1 MQNTLKYLQF
11 SEFMQKASI
20 IALKEKAYPNP
31 NVAAILI
38 DQNNQIKGMGVHKG
52 PGTDHA
58 EIDLIK
64 KCNIESTDTL
74 YITLEPC
81 FHSDTSPSCAEELLK
96 TDLKNLVIGDID
108 VDERTNGKSIN
119 KLKNEGVEI
128 NIEKGINDFI
138 NPHYKSQKLYASYP
152 YIIGKLAISQNNKI
166 YDLDKKLKYISNED
180 SLKLTHLIRASVDAI
195 LIGKNT
201 LITDLPKLN
210 IRYQGLEH
218 IEIKKI
224 ILWGTDSENIEKYAS
239 EHKDFIFITDFEDV
253 SNNVVNIKTI
263 NKTNIINFLQNN
275 SISSLLVEGG
285 NKTLSFF
292 FENNLINKFYLFKS
306 DKNIMNGIDMNIEL
320 NGKLSLNNE
329 YKLNENILEIYT

>member
-1 MQNTLKYLQF
+1 
-11 SEFMQKASI
+11 MQKASI

-38 DQNNQIKGMGVHKG
+38 DENNQIKGMGVHKG

-138 NPHYKSQKLYASYP
+138 NPHYKSQKLNASYP

-166 YDLDKKLKYISNED
+166 YDIDKKLKYISNED

-224 ILWGTDSENIEKYAS
+224 VLWGTDSENIEKYAS
-239 EHKDFIFITDFEDV
+239 EYKDFIFITDFEDV

-320 NGKLSLNNE
+320 NVKLSLNNA